1 MPTSQ
6 SESEYKMF
14 SQFKY
19 TEVSLQH
26 GGKGFGE
33 VLIEESV
40 SGLSSVKFIWKA
52 MITCRHYLKS

>member
-6 SESEYKMF
+6 SEYKMF

-26 GGKGFGE
+26 GNGKGFGE
-33 VLIEESV
+33 VIIEESV

>member
-6 SESEYKMF
+6 SEYKMF

-19 TEVSLQH
+19 TEVSFQH

-33 VLIEESV
+33 VIIEESV
-40 SGLSSVKFIWKA
+40 SGLSSVKFIWKV

>member
-6 SESEYKMF
+6 PQSEYKMF

-19 TEVSLQH
+19 TEVSLQL

-33 VLIEESV
+33 VIIEESV
-40 SGLSSVKFIWKA
+40 SGLSSVKFIWKV
-52 MITCRHYLKS
+52 MITCRHCLKS

>member
-6 SESEYKMF
+6 SKYKMF

-26 GGKGFGE
+26 GGKGFGVDE